1 MSTADSI
8 KPVLNANLPTE
19 TNGQVSCCKYH
30 RTICLKAM
38 RSIAMLF
45 DVVISTALIF
55 GTEPWFAFIVS
66 IVKHHEKNFSYNS
79 FVFLFS
85 YL

>member
-1 MSTADSI
+1 
-8 KPVLNANLPTE
+8 
-19 TNGQVSCCKYH
+19 
-30 RTICLKAM
+30 M

-79 FVFLFS
+79 FVLRVAPGFGN
-85 YL
+85 YKKGAPTRRCK